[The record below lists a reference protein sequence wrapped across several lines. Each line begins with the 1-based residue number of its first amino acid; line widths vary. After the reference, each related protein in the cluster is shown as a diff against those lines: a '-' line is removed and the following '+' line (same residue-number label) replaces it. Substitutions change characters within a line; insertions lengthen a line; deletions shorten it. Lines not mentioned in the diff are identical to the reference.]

1 MEQAKRSCGFTS
13 TWLAFAGGVI
23 FTCSALLLFGPEYA
37 PPAIADAGDTAEFH
51 NLPTYPP
58 TTARDCAVRAVYHF
72 SDDDWGQRALIASAV
87 LNTSIAPDV
96 GLECGAPLLP
106 SDVGALPD
114 PYRLQAA
121 IDAFDAVASGS
132 YELPVACDG
141 VTAFSSPEAAP
152 RSQCVYGDL
161 AFTTAEP
168 R

>member
-1 MEQAKRSCGFTS
+1 MQQRNGSCNTTC
-13 TWLAFAGGVI
+13 TWLGFAGGVI
-23 FTCSALLLFGPEYA
+23 FTCGALLLFGPEYA

-51 NLPTYPP
+51 NLATFPP
-58 TTARDCAVRAVYHF
+58 TTPRDCAIRAVYHF
-72 SDDDWGQRALIASAV
+72 ADDDWGQRALIASAV
-87 LNTSIAPDV
+87 LSGLRPDV
-96 GLECGAPLLP
+96 ELECGAPLLP

-121 IDAFDAVASGS
+121 IDAVDAVAAGT

-141 VTAFSSPEAAP
+141 VTAFSPPEESP